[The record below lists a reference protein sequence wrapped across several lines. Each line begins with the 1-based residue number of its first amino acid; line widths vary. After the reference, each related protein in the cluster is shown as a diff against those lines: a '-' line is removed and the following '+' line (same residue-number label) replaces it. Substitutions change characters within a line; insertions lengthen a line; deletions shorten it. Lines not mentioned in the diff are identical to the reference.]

1 MRSRAAIRYSKAVF
15 QISEESDNLSGV
27 KKDMD
32 AIILA
37 NNSSPDFKQLLK
49 NALIN
54 YSDKKKIISS
64 LMINMNEVTNKLI
77 GLLIANKRLSILNDV
92 ALSFNE
98 IYNEKQNIA
107 IATVITATPIS
118 DDIRT
123 KALSKIKLLSDK
135 SVEIKNI
142 VDENILGG
150 FILRFENTEYNAS
163 FSKRLMQLK
172 TELIK

>member
-37 NNSSPDFKQLLK
+37 NNSSAEFKQVLK

-98 IYNEKQNIA
+98 IYNEKKNIA

-118 DDIRT
+118 DDIRK

>member
-1 MRSRAAIRYSKAVF
+1 
-15 QISEESDNLSGV
+15 
-27 KKDMD
+27 
-32 AIILA
+32 
-37 NNSSPDFKQLLK
+37 
-49 NALIN
+49 
-54 YSDKKKIISS
+54 
-64 LMINMNEVTNKLI
+64 MINMNEVTNKLI

-98 IYNEKQNIA
+98 IYNEKKNIA

-118 DDIRT
+118 DDIRK